1 MSPERSYRM
10 TFKTFKLSKQKSP
23 PALVG
28 VLVLA
33 IVSLA
38 GWQLYSMRQYLGR
51 KQPQIDIA
59 DLERR
64 IHALT
69 NAQRRKHGIPEL
81 QFDER
86 LAKVARAHSQD
97 MSNKNFFQHINLDG
111 EDPGARGKR
120 LGYRCVKNYDTY
132 YTEGLS
138 ENLMRTYLYDSVLE
152 QAGIVVGYDWRTPEE
167 IAQISVDGWMNSP
180 GHRRTLLTATYD
192 REGIGIAISPNK
204 EVYVT
209 QNFC

>member
-1 MSPERSYRM
+1 M
-10 TFKTFKLSKQKSP
+10 TSKVSKQKSSS
-23 PALVG
+23 AWVG
-28 VLVLA
+28 VLALA

-38 GWQLYSMRQYLGR
+38 GWQLYNMRQYLGR

-59 DLERR
+59 ALERR

-81 QFDER
+81 QFDDR

-97 MSNKNFFQHINLDG
+97 MSNKNFFQHVNLEG
-111 EDPGARGKR
+111 EDPGMRGKK
-120 LGYRCVKNYDTY
+120 LGYKCVKNYGTY
-132 YTEGLS
+132 YTDGLS

-152 QAGIVVGYDWRTPEE
+152 QAGMVVGYDWRTPEE
-167 IAQISVDGWMNSP
+167 IAQISVEGWMNSP
-180 GHRRTLLTATYD
+180 GHRRTLLTSTYD
-192 REGIGIAISPNK
+192 REGIGVVISPNK

>member
-1 MSPERSYRM
+1 MASKM
-10 TFKTFKLSKQKSP
+10 AKQKSH

-28 VLVLA
+28 ALVVA
-33 IVSLA
+33 IAALA
-38 GWQLYSMRQYLGR
+38 GWQLYNLRQYLGR

-59 DLERR
+59 ALERR

-69 NAQRRKHGIPEL
+69 NEQRRKHGIPEL
-81 QFDER
+81 QFDDR

-97 MSNKNFFQHINLDG
+97 MSNRNFFQHINLEG
-111 EDPGARGKR
+111 EDPGARGKK

-152 QAGIVVGYDWRTPEE
+152 RAGIVVGYDWRTPEE

-192 REGIGIAISPNK
+192 REGIGVTISPHQ

>member
-1 MSPERSYRM
+1 MA
-10 TFKTFKLSKQKSP
+10 KQKSH

-28 VLVLA
+28 ALVVA
-33 IVSLA
+33 IAALA
-38 GWQLYSMRQYLGR
+38 GWQLYNLRQYLGR

-59 DLERR
+59 ALERR

-69 NAQRRKHGIPEL
+69 NEQRRKHGIPEL
-81 QFDER
+81 QFDDR

-97 MSNKNFFQHINLDG
+97 MSNRNFFQHINLEG
-111 EDPGARGKR
+111 EDPGARGKK

-152 QAGIVVGYDWRTPEE
+152 RAGIVVGYDWRTPEE

-192 REGIGIAISPNK
+192 REGIGVTISPHQ